1 MGLFSLWR
9 IAPILQA
16 RTSNFRTVV
25 RKPSAMQIG
34 TNFNPEIIFKI
45 LYVAKIPA
53 KPAEPK
59 ADDGK
64 AGENLW

>member
-1 MGLFSLWR
+1 
-9 IAPILQA
+9 
-16 RTSNFRTVV
+16 
-25 RKPSAMQIG
+25 MQIG